1 MLDAQPLH
9 VPKIEFKIG
18 CHSQRPSLR
27 KCQHF
32 QRISPENIFLF
43 KGFDS
48 SEGNKHFDLRKCDHR
63 ICDMIKLCR
72 DISKMFDSCTKAML
86 VEISFG

>member
-1 MLDAQPLH
+1 MSFTKMIAQKMPTFSANI
-9 VPKIEFKIG
+9 P
-18 CHSQRPSLR
+18 R
-27 KCQHF
+27 KYF
-32 QRISPENIFLF
+32 FTF

-48 SEGNKHFDLRKCDHR
+48 IEGNKHFDLRKCDQR